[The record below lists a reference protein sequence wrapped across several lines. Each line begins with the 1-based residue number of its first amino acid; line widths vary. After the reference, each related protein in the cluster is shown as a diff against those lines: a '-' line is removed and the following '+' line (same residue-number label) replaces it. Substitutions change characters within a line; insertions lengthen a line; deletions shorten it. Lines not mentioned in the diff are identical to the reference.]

1 MRERRSTSGA
11 CSLSGFDSAA
21 LRSGS
26 QESKVNNFFKHLVKA
41 LLAAI
46 RFVLVFLSEAV
57 RLLASS
63 TQTKPADDELN
74 NSLRGGVMNH
84 RTGKFDDGSDPAGWY
99 ERD

>member
-1 MRERRSTSGA
+1 M
-11 CSLSGFDSAA
+11 
-21 LRSGS
+21 
-26 QESKVNNFFKHLVKA
+26 NNFFKHLVKA

-46 RFVLVFLSEAV
+46 RFVMVFLSEAV

-74 NSLRGGVMNH
+74 NSFRGGVMNH

>member
-46 RFVLVFLSEAV
+46 RFVMVFLSEAV

-74 NSLRGGVMNH
+74 NSFRGGVMNH

>member
-26 QESKVNNFFKHLVKA
+26 QESKVNNFFKHLVKT

-46 RFVLVFLSEAV
+46 RFVMVFLSEAV

-74 NSLRGGVMNH
+74 NSFRGGVMNH